1 MSGKSFG
8 FSGFK
13 LKSASSSSSSDKVNL
28 QSKFPIQSAF
38 TKPTYGGNTFSMKHS
53 TEEDYFD
60 SDEGD
65 DKNQSKPYQSAS
77 DSDES
82 EEDPLDSFMADVEK
96 KAKKDLEK
104 MGQKSEKKSKEIKG
118 TRDDIEDE
126 DDQES
131 YFRWL
136 EENPNAG
143 VQGGDDDDQDIEY
156 DEDGNII
163 PPEKKKFIDP
173 LPPIDHTQIEYEKF
187 EKNFYH
193 EHTDICALNQTEVDD
208 LRKKLGIKVSGASIA
223 KPVCSF
229 AHFNFD
235 ELLMKQIR
243 KSEFTTPTP
252 IQAQAIPIALSG
264 RDIIGIAKTGSG
276 KTDAYLWPALIH
288 IMNQSELKPG
298 DGPIVLI
305 LAPTRELVQQI
316 YTEAKKFAKVYNIAC
331 ACAYGGGSLYEQ
343 TLACQEGVELL
354 VSTPGRL
361 IDLIKKKGTNLQ
373 RVTFLVL
380 DEADRMFDMGFEPQV
395 TSIANH
401 VRPDRQVLLFSAT
414 FKKKIERLARH
425 ILVDPVRIIQGELGE
440 ANENIT
446 QIVKVFRD
454 GPEKWS
460 WLNSKLV
467 EFTSQG
473 KVLIFVTQKANSAE
487 LAKNL
492 EEKIFK
498 VGLLHGDMHQ
508 DDRNKVINEFKKK
521 PDIHILVAT
530 DVAARGLD
538 IPTIKTVINYD
549 VARDIDTHI
558 HRIGRTGRAGE
569 KGVAYTLV
577 TNKDKEFCP
586 LLVRN
591 LEDTEQEVPQELL
604 EIAEQVPWFK
614 NQRTK
619 NFKTSSGKTG
629 NMKFKQRERPGL
641 GLNTSSG
648 SNSNKSSS
656 IRPSIPSGPGTD
668 RAAVLKQA
676 FSSQFKTSFVSAS
689 QNLITS
695 SAVPSS
701 VKFQKRDSNEENG
714 DKKKKSRWDNS

>member
-13 LKSASSSSSSDKVNL
+13 LKSAASSDSSKLPAQSNL
-28 QSKFPIQSAF
+28 SRPA
-38 TKPTYGGNTFSMKHS
+38 YGGTSFSMKHS
-53 TEEDYFD
+53 TEQDYFD
-60 SDEGD
+60 SDEGE
-65 DKNQSKPYQSAS
+65 DKSGSKPYQPAS
-77 DSDES
+77 DSDPS
-82 EEDPLDSFMADVEK
+82 EQSDDDPLDSFMASVEK
-96 KAKKDLEK
+96 KAQQDLEK
-104 MGQKSEKKSKEIKG
+104 MGKKAESKKTTKG
-118 TRDDIEDE
+118 TRDDIENE

-143 VQGGDDDDQDIEY
+143 VPQADEDDQDIEY
-156 DEDGNII
+156 DQDGNII
-163 PPEKKKFIDP
+163 VPEKKKFIDP
-173 LPPIDHTQIEYEKF
+173 LPPIDHSQIDYEKF
-187 EKNFYH
+187 DKNFYH
-193 EHTDICALNQTEVDD
+193 EHEEIKALDQKQVDE
-208 LRKKLGIKVSGASIA
+208 LRKKLDIRVTGASIA

-243 KSEFTTPTP
+243 KSEFTAPTP
-252 IQAQAIPIALSG
+252 IQAQAVPIALSG

-276 KTDAYLWPALIH
+276 KTDAYLWPALTH
-288 IMNQSELKPG
+288 IMNQKELQPQ

-316 YTEAKKFAKVYNIAC
+316 YTEAKKFSKVYNIAC

-343 TLACQEGVELL
+343 TLACQQGVELL
-354 VSTPGRL
+354 VTTPGRL
-361 IDLIKKKGTNLQ
+361 IDLIRKKGTNLK

-395 TSIANH
+395 TSIAGH

-414 FKKKIERLARH
+414 FKKKIEKLARH
-425 ILVDPVRIIQGELGE
+425 VLVDPVRIIQGELGE
-440 ANENIT
+440 ANEDIT
-446 QIVKVFRD
+446 QIIKVFNE
-454 GPEKWS
+454 GAQKWT

-467 EFTSQG
+467 EFTSRG

-492 EEKIFK
+492 EQQMFK

-508 DDRNKVINEFKKK
+508 DDRNKVINDFKKT

-538 IPTIKTVINYD
+538 IPAIKTVVNYD

-569 KGVAYTLV
+569 KGAAYTLI
-577 TNKDKEFCP
+577 TGKDKEFCP

-591 LEDTEQEVPQELL
+591 LEETDQEVPRQLL
-604 EIAEQVPWFK
+604 DIAEQVPWFK
-614 NQRTK
+614 SQRNK
-619 NFKTSSGKTG
+619 NFKSTSSAKM
-629 NMKFKQRERPGL
+629 NFKQRERPGL
-641 GLNTSSG
+641 GLSS
-648 SNSNKSSS
+648 SATKNKSCGS
-656 IRPSIPSGPGTD
+656 IRPSSVSAGPGTN
-668 RAAVLKQA
+668 RAAALKQA
-676 FSSQFKTSFVSAS
+676 FANQFKSSFVNAS
-689 QNLITS
+689 QNLIMS
-695 SAVPSS
+695 CAVPNS
-701 VKFQKRDSNEENG
+701 VKYQKRQSAEQND
-714 DKKKKSRWDNS
+714 DKKKKSRWAD

>member
-1 MSGKSFG
+1 MSEKSFG
-8 FSGFK
+8 FTSFR
-13 LKSASSSSSSDKVNL
+13 LKKNVPSSDKSRETAHASL
-28 QSKFPIQSAF
+28 
-38 TKPTYGGNTFSMKHS
+38 TKPSYGGTTFTMKHS

-60 SDEGD
+60 SDEGE
-65 DKNQSKPYQSAS
+65 DKSNLKPYQPAS
-77 DSDES
+77 DSEQS
-82 EEDPLDSFMADVEK
+82 EDDPLDSFMADIEK
-96 KAKKDLEK
+96 TAKQDLEK
-104 MGQKSEKKSKEIKG
+104 IGKKTEDKTITRG
-118 TRDDIEDE
+118 TREDIENE

-143 VQGGDDDDQDIEY
+143 VQQPDEEDQEIEY
-156 DEDGNII
+156 DQEGNII
-163 PPEKKKFIDP
+163 VPEKNKFIDP
-173 LPPIDHTQIEYEKF
+173 LPPIDHSKIEYEKF

-193 EHTDICALNQTEVDD
+193 EHEEIKALNQSQVDE
-208 LRKKLGIKVSGASIA
+208 LRKKLGIRATGASIA

-235 ELLMKQIR
+235 QLLMKQII

-264 RDIIGIAKTGSG
+264 RDLIGIAKTGSG

-288 IMNQSELKPG
+288 IMNQKELQPE

-354 VSTPGRL
+354 VTTPGRL
-361 IDLIKKKGTNLQ
+361 IDLIKKKGTNLK

-414 FKKKIERLARH
+414 FKKKIEKLARH
-425 ILVDPVRIIQGELGE
+425 VLADPIRIIQGELGE
-440 ANENIT
+440 ANQDIT
-446 QIVKVFRD
+446 QIIKVFKE
-454 GPEKWS
+454 GPQKWS
-460 WLNSKLV
+460 WVNSKLV
-467 EFTSQG
+467 EFTSKG

-492 EEKIFK
+492 EQLMFK

-508 DDRNKVINEFKKK
+508 DDRNKVINEFKKT

-538 IPTIKTVINYD
+538 IPAIKTVINYD

-569 KGVAYTLV
+569 KGVAYTLI
-577 TNKDKEFCP
+577 TDKDKEFCP
-586 LLVRN
+586 HLIRN
-591 LEDTEQEVPQELL
+591 LEETDQEVPRELL
-604 EIAEQVPWFK
+604 EIAEQVSWFK
-614 NQRTK
+614 NQRNK
-619 NFKTSSGKTG
+619 NFRSSSSGEAR
-629 NMKFKQRERPGL
+629 MSFKKRERPGL
-641 GLNTSSG
+641 GLGSASSSTGTRSSG
-648 SNSNKSSS
+648 PTKSNSVAS
-656 IRPSIPSGPGTD
+656 PGPGTN
-668 RAAVLKQA
+668 RAATLKQA
-676 FSSQFKTSFVSAS
+676 FANQFKSSFVSAS
-689 QNLITS
+689 QNLIS
-695 SAVPSS
+695 SCAVPNS
-701 VKFQKRDSNEENG
+701 VKYQKRDLADQNDN
-714 DKKKKSRWDNS
+714 KKKKSRWAD

>member
-1 MSGKSFG
+1 MSDKSFA
-8 FSGFK
+8 FTGFK
-13 LKSASSSSSSDKVNL
+13 LKSNGSSDKSKQAA
-28 QSKFPIQSAF
+28 QSNFAR
-38 TKPTYGGNTFSMKHS
+38 PTYGGTTFSMKHS

-60 SDEGD
+60 SDEGE
-65 DKNQSKPYQSAS
+65 DKSNSKPYQPAS
-77 DSDES
+77 DSEES
-82 EEDPLDSFMADVEK
+82 DDDPLDSFMAGIEQ
-96 KAKKDLEK
+96 KAKQDLEK
-104 MGQKSEKKSKEIKG
+104 MGKKAEDKKITKG
-118 TRDDIEDE
+118 TRDDIDNE

-143 VQGGDDDDQDIEY
+143 VQQADEDDQDIEY
-156 DEDGNII
+156 DHDGNII
-163 PPEKKKFIDP
+163 VPEKKKFIDP
-173 LPPIDHTQIEYEKF
+173 LPPIDHSQIEYEKF

-193 EHTDICALNQTEVDD
+193 EHEEIKALTQNQVDE
-208 LRKKLGIKVSGASIA
+208 LRKKLGIRVNGASVA

-252 IQAQAIPIALSG
+252 IQSQAIPIALSG

-288 IMNQSELKPG
+288 IMNQKELQSG

-316 YTEAKKFAKVYNIAC
+316 YTEAKKFSKVYNIAC
-331 ACAYGGGSLYEQ
+331 TCAYGGGSLYEQ

-354 VSTPGRL
+354 VTTPGRL
-361 IDLIKKKGTNLQ
+361 IDLIKKKGTNLK

-414 FKKKIERLARH
+414 FKKKIEKLARH

-440 ANENIT
+440 ANQDIT
-446 QIVKVFRD
+446 QIIKVFEE
-454 GPEKWS
+454 GPQKWT

-467 EFTSQG
+467 EFTSKG

-487 LAKNL
+487 LSKNL
-492 EEKIFK
+492 EQLMFK

-508 DDRNKVINEFKKK
+508 DDRNKVINDFKKT
-521 PDIHILVAT
+521 PDLHILVAT

-538 IPTIKTVINYD
+538 IPSIKTVINYD

-569 KGVAYTLV
+569 KGVAYTLI
-577 TNKDKEFCP
+577 TGKDKEFCP

-591 LEDTEQEVPQELL
+591 LEETDQEVSRELL

-614 NQRTK
+614 NQRHK
-619 NFKTSSGKTG
+619 NFKSSSGGAKM
-629 NMKFKQRERPGL
+629 NFKQRQRPGL
-641 GLNTSSG
+641 GLGSGQSS
-648 SNSNKSSS
+648 SNNKSSS
-656 IRPSIPSGPGTD
+656 VSINSSSVVSTGPGTN
-668 RAAVLKQA
+668 RAAALKQA
-676 FSSQFKTSFVSAS
+676 LTNQFKSSFVSAS

-695 SAVPSS
+695 CAVPNS
-701 VKFQKRDSNEENG
+701 VKYQKRESGDQNS
-714 DKKKKSRWDNS
+714 DKKKKSRWDNE